1 MEELKIY
8 PRSSAFEAL
17 LAKVYIELWE
27 LQDNPA
33 MFSKRVHTFVYFFC
47 PSQIQDKIAEKYPE
61 FDKDVDAL
69 MLRLNA
75 LEGIKGRVDALDAS
89 AIDNIIAPGEEQELA
104 MKVWHGVVDAL
115 TDMGFNC
122 PTSQAEGLGRRKT

>member
-27 LQDNPA
+27 LQDYPSA
-33 MFSKRVHTFVYFFC
+33 FSKRVHTFVYFFC
-47 PSQIQDKIAEKYPE
+47 PSQIQDKIAEKYPD

-69 MLRLNA
+69 MLRLGE
-75 LEGIKGRVDALDAS
+75 LEGVKRSVDALDAS
-89 AIDNIIAPGEEQELA
+89 AIDNVIAPGEEQELA
-104 MKVWHGVVDAL
+104 LKVWHGVVDAL
-115 TDMGFNC
+115 TDMGFNF
-122 PTSQAEGLGRRKT
+122 PRAMEKSARRMT